1 MILSLL
7 RCFSICLPMIVN
19 PALCAPQGGYGV
31 DNHRQ
36 ADILPIK
43 QTKDYSDNLKVSYFN
58 SRASRSTAE
67 VGLPFMHNAHQLE
80 RVTCIREIYKSPV
93 IRLQSGLRD
102 FFFQNAVKNRNITL
116 DSVHPTRSSSS
127 AQCQGAWKYAHSYLP
142 FQLSEHLH

>member
-1 MILSLL
+1 
-7 RCFSICLPMIVN
+7 MIVN
-19 PALCAPQGGYGV
+19 PVAALRCAQRRV
-31 DNHRQ
+31 DYHRQ
-36 ADILPIK
+36 TDKKAPK
-43 QTKDYSDNLKVSYFN
+43 QTKDYSDTLKVSYFN

-67 VGLPFMHNAHQLE
+67 VGLPFMHKAHQLE

>member
-1 MILSLL
+1 MEKKLDNKYTIDQIIPTLQEMDFMKYEGKGYQPTYTRTSLTDDL
-7 RCFSICLPMIVN
+7 HEAFGFCTSKQIVPVAKMRNIIC
-19 PALCAPQGGYGV
+19 
-31 DNHRQ
+31 
-36 ADILPIK
+36 
-43 QTKDYSDNLKVSYFN
+43 
-58 SRASRSTAE
+58 
-67 VGLPFMHNAHQLE
+67 
-80 RVTCIREIYKSPV
+80 EIYKSPV